1 MAGVLSARDVHSDSE
16 IMGNSMASSVA
27 PLTAVEP
34 PGAVDLGPEPSEQ
47 ARSFHFAVTWVTLFA
62 HLDPIQATGPS
73 SASGPSTS
81 GGPRTRV
88 EHTAP
93 SLALVPVVASAPLM
107 EQRTT
112 EQFSAS
118 WEMVV
123 PKMTRTSARTF
134 LPAESPERKSKKP
147 ELV

>member
-27 PLTAVEP
+27 PLTAVET
-34 PGAVDLGPEPSEQ
+34 PGAADLGPEPSEQ
-47 ARSFHFAVTWVTLFA
+47 VRSFHFAVTWVTLFA
-62 HLDPIQATGPS
+62 HLDPIHATGPF
-73 SASGPSTS
+73 AS
-81 GGPRTRV
+81 PRTRV
-88 EHTAP
+88 EHPAP
-93 SLALVPVVASAPLM
+93 SLALVPVVTSAPLM

-112 EQFSAS
+112 EQFTAS

-123 PKMTRTSARTF
+123 PKMIRTSARTF
-134 LPAESPERKSKKP
+134 LPAESSERNSKKP

>member
-1 MAGVLSARDVHSDSE
+1 LSARDVHSDSE

-62 HLDPIQATGPS
+62 HLDPIE
-73 SASGPSTS
+73 ASGPH
-81 GGPRTRV
+81 TRV
-88 EHTAP
+88 EHPAP
-93 SLALVPVVASAPLM
+93 SLALVPVVVSAPLM

-112 EQFSAS
+112 EQFTAS

-123 PKMTRTSARTF
+123 PKMIRTGARTF
-134 LPAESPERKSKKP
+134 LPAESPERNSKKR
-147 ELV
+147 ELL